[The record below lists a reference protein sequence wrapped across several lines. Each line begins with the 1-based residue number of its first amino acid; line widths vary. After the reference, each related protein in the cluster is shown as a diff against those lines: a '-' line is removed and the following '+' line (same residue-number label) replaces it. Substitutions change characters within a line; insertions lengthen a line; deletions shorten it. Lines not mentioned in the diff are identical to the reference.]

1 MGLLFFSSKDAGEK
15 KKKKQVEKKSWGE
28 EIKLKVIVLGATK
41 KTVHTK
47 KQKDPFAFPLY
58 NALRM

>member
-1 MGLLFFSSKDAGEK
+1 MPEK
-15 KKKKQVEKKSWGE
+15 KRRKKKQVEKKSWGE